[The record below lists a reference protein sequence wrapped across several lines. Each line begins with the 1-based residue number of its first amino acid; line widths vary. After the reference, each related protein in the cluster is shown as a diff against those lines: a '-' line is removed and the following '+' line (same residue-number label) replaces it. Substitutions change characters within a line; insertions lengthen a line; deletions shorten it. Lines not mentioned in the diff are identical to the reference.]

1 MSRKNDPPP
10 AAGAPAVFES
20 SDVVGTLN
28 EIFRRAVAA
37 RASDIHLEPKETT
50 LRVRFRVDGVMVE
63 RGTVAGT
70 VSASLLS
77 RIKVLGK
84 MDIAEKR
91 NPQDGTFKLDLPE
104 GQIALRAST
113 FPCVDGEKAVL
124 RLLAAGEIQDLE
136 HLGMTP
142 PQVKQVRQLSARTA
156 GLCLVTGPT
165 GAGKT
170 STLYSVL
177 RGLDV
182 RSRNV
187 VTLEDPIEVP
197 LPEITQGQV
206 NPKAGF
212 TFASGLRA
220 ILRQDPDVIL
230 VGEMRDEETAAI
242 ALQASLTGHL
252 VLSTLHTN
260 SSIDTITRLIDIG
273 LAPHTVANAL
283 VGIINQR
290 LVRTLCSCATQYV
303 LEHDVTEE
311 VGFALP
317 LGAKLLRATGC
328 EACHGTGYRGR
339 SGIYEVVELD
349 DGLRRAIKQ
358 NAETPLIKQILRD
371 LRIPTVRRAGM
382 RLALQGRTTFEEVL
396 RVT

>member
-1 MSRKNDPPP
+1 M
-10 AAGAPAVFES
+10 
-20 SDVVGTLN
+20 
-28 EIFRRAVAA
+28 
-37 RASDIHLEPKETT
+37 
-50 LRVRFRVDGVMVE
+50 
-63 RGTVAGT
+63 
-70 VSASLLS
+70 
-77 RIKVLGK
+77 
-84 MDIAEKR
+84 
-91 NPQDGTFKLDLPE
+91 
-104 GQIALRAST
+104 
-113 FPCVDGEKAVL
+113 
-124 RLLAAGEIQDLE
+124 
-136 HLGMTP
+136 
-142 PQVKQVRQLSARTA
+142 
-156 GLCLVTGPT
+156 TGPT

-177 RGLDV
+177 RGIDV

-230 VGEMRDEETAAI
+230 VGEMRDEETAAV

-260 SSIDTITRLIDIG
+260 SSIDTVTRLIDIG

-283 VGIINQR
+283 MGIINQR
-290 LVRTLCSCATQYV
+290 LVRTLCTCATPYA
-303 LEHDVTEE
+303 LENDVTEE

-317 LGAKLLRATGC
+317 LGVRLLRATGC

-339 SGIYEVVELD
+339 CGIYEVVELD
-349 DGLRRAIKQ
+349 DRLRRAIKQ